1 MARAGT
7 IRFLSDSWIIIE
19 FLCVSFS
26 MPAKFE
32 LIIVLTGR
40 IASRETQSNIEWM
53 LARIAEI
60 RRLED
65 SLAMSAADKS
75 HDL

>member
-1 MARAGT
+1 
-7 IRFLSDSWIIIE
+7 
-19 FLCVSFS
+19 
-26 MPAKFE
+26 MPPKFE